1 LGGGIEVN
9 QALQKVQPVDEV
21 VKLLQSFEGQI
32 KLALPKHLTASRMTR
47 VLITEVRKT
56 PKLASCDRASFMG
69 AIITCAQLGL
79 EPGSGLGQVY
89 LIPYGREVQMQIGY
103 QGMIELAERD
113 GRVTVSAN
121 VVYEKDVFE
130 WEEGTTEYIKHKPY
144 FGKESPGE
152 VIASYAVARYKDGRV
167 KFRVCPLHEI
177 EKARGNSKSGSSGPW
192 KTHFSEMARKTA
204 VKRLFKLLP
213 KSPEIAR
220 AIEIEEKS
228 EISDSQGLG
237 DVFKEFKQEHNISL
251 PDADVET
258 IDVKDVIFFK
268 NNPEQV
274 KEVTQTLIKLD
285 IPEEKHS
292 EIFTILDGKDLN
304 AGLTAILEGW
314 K

>member
-1 LGGGIEVN
+1 MN
-9 QALQKVQPVDEV
+9 QVAKVQPVDEV

-47 VLITEVRKT
+47 VLITEVRKN
-56 PKLASCDRASFMG
+56 PKLATCDRASFMG

-103 QGMIELAERD
+103 QGMVELVERD
-113 GRVTVSAN
+113 GRVTVTAN
-121 VVYEKDVFE
+121 VVYEKDFFE
-130 WEEGTTEYIKHKPY
+130 WEEGTQEFIKHKPH
-144 FGKESPGE
+144 FGKDSPGE

-177 EKARGNSKSGSSGPW
+177 EKARGNSQSGAKGPW

-204 VKRLFKLLP
+204 IKRLFKILP

-237 DVFKEFKQEHNISL
+237 DVFKEFKQEHNIAL
-251 PDADVET
+251 PGMDVET
-258 IDVKDVIFFK
+258 IEAGDDIFSK
-268 NNPEQV
+268 TNPDQV
-274 KEVTQTLIKLD
+274 KEVTHILTKLD
-285 IPEEKHS
+285 VPEDKYN
-292 EIFTILDGKDLN
+292 EIFAILDGKDID
-304 AGLTAILEGW
+304 AGLAAIMEGW

>member
-1 LGGGIEVN
+1 MN
-9 QALQKVQPVDEV
+9 QALQKLQPVDEV

-121 VVYEKDVFE
+121 VVYEKDLFE

-144 FGKESPGE
+144 FGKDHPGE

-177 EKARGNSKSGSSGPW
+177 EKAKSNSKSGSSGPW

-228 EISDSQGLG
+228 EIADSQGLG
-237 DVFKEFKQEHNISL
+237 DIYKEFKQEHNISL
-251 PDADVET
+251 PDVDVET
-258 IDVKDVIFFK
+258 IDAKSSVVFSSK
-268 NNPEQV
+268 NLEQV
-274 KEVTQTLIKLD
+274 KEIK
-285 IPEEKHS
+285 
-292 EIFTILDGKDLN
+292 EIFTKLDVPEVEWIGIFEEMEGKDISVEMN
-304 AGLTAILEGW
+304 RIAE
-314 K
+314 KFQ

>member
-1 LGGGIEVN
+1 MN
-9 QALQKVQPVDEV
+9 QALQKQTQPVDEV
-21 VKLLQSFEGQI
+21 VKLLQSFESQI

-56 PKLASCDRASFMG
+56 PKLASCDRSSFMG

-121 VVYEKDVFE
+121 VVYEKDTFE

-144 FGKESPGE
+144 FGKDNPGE
-152 VIASYAVARYKDGRV
+152 VVASYAVARYKDGRV

-177 EKARGNSKSGSSGPW
+177 EKARASSKSGSSGPW

-220 AIEIEEKS
+220 AIEIEERA
-228 EISDSQGLG
+228 EITDSQGLG
-237 DVFKEFKQEHNISL
+237 DVYKDFKQEHNVSL
-251 PDADVET
+251 PG
-258 IDVKDVIFFK
+258 IDNEALKAPVVIFSK
-268 NNPEQV
+268 SNEAQV
-274 KEVTQTLIKLD
+274 AEVKRTLDKLD
-285 IPEEKHS
+285 IRES
-292 EIFTILDGKDLN
+292 EHNYIMETMEGKDMQEAL
-304 AGLTAILEGW
+304 LHILEEA
-314 K
+314 

>member
-1 LGGGIEVN
+1 MSNNTQLVN
-9 QALQKVQPVDEV
+9 KESELCNLVQK
-21 VKLLQSFEGQI
+21 FEGQI

-47 VLITEVRKT
+47 VLITEVRKN
-56 PKLASCDRASFMG
+56 PKLATCDRASFFG

-121 VVYEKDVFE
+121 VVYEKDIFE
-130 WEEGTTEYIKHKPY
+130 WEEGTSEFIKHKPF
-144 FGKESPGE
+144 FGKDKPGE
-152 VIASYAVARYKDGRV
+152 VVASYAVARYKDGRV

-177 EKARGNSKSGSSGPW
+177 EKARSASKSGSNGPW

-204 VKRLFKLLP
+204 IKRLFKLLP

-220 AIEIEEKS
+220 AIEIEEKE
-228 EISDSQGLG
+228 EIADSQGLS
-237 DVFKEFKQEHNISL
+237 DVYVEFKKEHNVSI
-251 PDADVET
+251 PEIDAET
-258 IDVKDVIFFK
+258 IDAQKESVLFSKD
-268 NNPEQV
+268 NEEQV
-274 KEVTQTLIKLD
+274 KEVIQTLVKLGIEHPLEQTKIMEDLHGQD
-285 IPEEKHS
+285 IEK
-292 EIFTILDGKDLN
+292 
-304 AGLTAILEGW
+304 GLHAILESW

>member
-1 LGGGIEVN
+1 MN
-9 QALQKVQPVDEV
+9 QVAKVQPVDEV

-47 VLITEVRKT
+47 VLITEVRKN
-56 PKLASCDRASFMG
+56 PKLATCDRASFMG

-103 QGMIELAERD
+103 QGMVELVERD
-113 GRVTVSAN
+113 GRVTVTAN

-130 WEEGTTEYIKHKPY
+130 WEEGTQEFIKHKPH
-144 FGKESPGE
+144 FGKDHPGE

-177 EKARGNSKSGSSGPW
+177 EKARGNSQSGAKGPW

-204 VKRLFKLLP
+204 IKRLFKILP

-220 AIEIEEKS
+220 AIEIEEKA
-228 EISDSQGLG
+228 EVLDTQGLG
-237 DVFKEFKQEHNISL
+237 DVYKEFKQEHNISL
-251 PDADVET
+251 PEVDVET
-258 IDVKDVIFFK
+258 IEAKSDVIFSK
-268 NNPEQV
+268 TNQEQV
-274 KEVTQTLIKLD
+274 KELIQTLEKLD
-285 IPEEKHS
+285 IPEGKYE
-292 EIFTILDGKDLN
+292 EIFAILDGKDLD